1 VGDTAPEAGFS
12 PQAAPR
18 RRPREREARG
28 VWLRKRGGHG
38 KGRKTR
44 EKGNRKKR
52 KGKGKKEK
60 GKGNELYVFLEIVN
74 HKLY

>member
-44 EKGNRKKR
+44 EKGNRKNERERVKR
-52 KGKGKKEK
+52 KKEK
-60 GKGNELYVFLEIVN
+60 EMNYMFF
-74 HKLY
+74 